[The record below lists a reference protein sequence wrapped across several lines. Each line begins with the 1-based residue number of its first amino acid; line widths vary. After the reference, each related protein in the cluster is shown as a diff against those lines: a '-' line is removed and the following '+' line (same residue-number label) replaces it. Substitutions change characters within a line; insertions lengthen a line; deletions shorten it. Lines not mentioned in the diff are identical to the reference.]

1 MSPKAE
7 ILSRMRKNFDEFKA
21 YKVKKLGL
29 FGSFAAARQT
39 SGSDIDI
46 LVEFE
51 RGGKTFDNY
60 MGLKFFL
67 EERLG
72 RSVDLVIIDGIKP
85 ALREEILKEVKYA
98 A

>member
-1 MSPKAE
+1 MSPETE
-7 ILSRMRKNFDEFKA
+7 ILTRIRENFIKMKA

-60 MGLKFFL
+60 MDLKFYL
-67 EERLG
+67 ERLFHKK
-72 RSVDLVIIDGIKP
+72 VDLVIKDALKSRIKNK
-85 ALREEILKEVKYA
+85 ILSDVRYA
-98 A
+98 

>member
-60 MGLKFFL
+60 MDLKFYL
-67 EERLG
+67 ERLFHKK
-72 RSVDLVIIDGIKP
+72 VDLVIKDALKSRIKNK
-85 ALREEILKEVKYA
+85 ILSDVRYA
-98 A
+98 